1 MHAIRH
7 AISPPDAAFRRLLML
22 SLAISGIVLG
32 LVSMHT
38 ISSSNAS
45 SLVTTA
51 GSVSGAGSVGVAEHA
66 GTMPADAA
74 SKSCEMDCGPVDHEM
89 LSITLCVSTLLAS
102 LLIVA
107 TRLASW
113 RQRQRWGPAVARLSE
128 ILRAVA
134 VPPAPASL
142 HVLSVIRT

>member
-1 MHAIRH
+1 MS
-7 AISPPDAAFRRLLML
+7 SPHAAFRRLLTL

-38 ISSSNAS
+38 FSSSNAS
-45 SLVTTA
+45 SLVTA
-51 GSVSGAGSVGVAEHA
+51 AGSVGVAEHA
-66 GTMPADAA
+66 ETMPADAA